1 MAVRHDTV
9 RSIFKEYDGC
19 RRDQQGNFMGKWP
32 MEGEIS
38 LYDNVSRTHSLQY
51 SSMDRE
57 LARGSTW
64 LKGLSAGHYH

>member
-1 MAVRHDTV
+1 
-9 RSIFKEYDGC
+9 
-19 RRDQQGNFMGKWP
+19 MGEWP
-32 MEGEIS
+32 MEGETS